1 MFSNA
6 SLLDRYLLTMISNFI
21 TILDR
26 PENVVDDAKVY
37 TDLNSGTVKFID
49 RPEGNKLML
58 EIENGIISELYVYS
72 IDRFGKNASDILSAI
87 NLITSKG
94 CNVIAEK
101 EGLQMMIDGKENP
114 IAKMVIGIL
123 STLSE
128 KTVKEWKN
136 Y

>member
-1 MFSNA
+1 MRA
-6 SLLDRYLLTMISNFI
+6 IYKIIGEIEDI
-21 TILDR
+21 TSS
-26 PENVVDDAKVY
+26 PENAVEVSKVY
-37 TDLNSGTVKFID
+37 TDSNSGHLKFAD

-58 EIENGIISELYVYS
+58 EIENGIVTELYVYS
-72 IDRFGKNASDILSAI
+72 IDRFGKNARDILSTI

-101 EGLQMMIDGKENP
+101 EGLQMLIDGKENP

-123 STLSE
+123 TTFSDKTL
-128 KTVKEWKN
+128 KEWKN

>member
-1 MFSNA
+1 MM
-6 SLLDRYLLTMISNFI
+6 R
-21 TILDR
+21 
-26 PENVVDDAKVY
+26 KY

-72 IDRFGKNASDILSAI
+72 IDRFGKNASDILSTI

-128 KTVKEWKN
+128 KQ
-136 Y
+136 

>member
-1 MFSNA
+1 MRAIYKISGEMDDILPNPDNA
-6 SLLDRYLLTMISNFI
+6 VEDS
-21 TILDR
+21 
-26 PENVVDDAKVY
+26 KVY
-37 TDLNSGTVKFID
+37 TDLSSSHLKFAD

-58 EIENGIISELYVYS
+58 EIENGIVNELQVYS
-72 IDRFGKNASDILSAI
+72 IDRFGKNASDILSVI
-87 NLITSKG
+87 NLITAHG

-101 EGLQMMIDGKENP
+101 EGLQMLIDGKENP

-128 KTVKEWKN
+128 KTFKEWKN